1 MSNVEQLARSIGKAI
16 SARRKALGMTQE
28 KLSELIQIE
37 QSSLSRIE
45 RGTLVPS
52 LERLAG
58 IAEELRCGLAD
69 LFNVGGINSHD
80 RAARIHE
87 KLSHLTPTQQETVE
101 RLIDDALALLDR
113 PAGSAASTAKR
124 KMNRKSA

>member
-1 MSNVEQLARSIGKAI
+1 MSNAAQLAKSIGDAI

-45 RGTLVPS
+45 RGTLVPN

-58 IAEELRCGLAD
+58 IAEKLDCRLAD
-69 LFNVGGINSHD
+69 LLGASGTGAMD
-80 RAARIHE
+80 RAIRIQERLE
-87 KLSHLTPTQQETVE
+87 KLSPAQQEVFEKLINDAFELVE
-101 RLIDDALALLDR
+101 
-113 PAGSAASTAKR
+113 ASSKKR
-124 KMNRKSA
+124 GTRGG